1 MQCFRNGNFIFHAA
15 NIRMHKELLLNRT
28 DFLHHFI
35 AAPATGGY
43 HKTMKGKNWG
53 TNLTNLIISRWGLND
68 RILNRNLVLK
78 EWYRVIS
85 FLLLKAKDLSVEVGY
100 LYLLVIFPVFF
111 LKNLRLDTQN
121 LSTVT
126 MYLSTVTVYLSMVT
140 VYLITVTLYL
150 STVTLYLSAVTMY
163 LSTITMYLSTVTMYL
178 SSVTMYLSLD
188 VV

>member
-1 MQCFRNGNFIFHAA
+1 M
-15 NIRMHKELLLNRT
+15 NRT

-35 AAPATGGY
+35 AAPVTGGY

-111 LKNLRLDTQN
+111 LKNLRLKAKN
-121 LSTVT
+121 LSTVPWN
-126 MYLSTVTVYLSMVT
+126 LSTVPWKLYTVPWKQYT
-140 VYLITVTLYL
+140 VPWKQCTVPWKQC
-150 STVTLYLSAVTMY
+150 TVSWKLT
-163 LSTITMYLSTVTMYL
+163 
-178 SSVTMYLSLD
+178 
-188 VV
+188 